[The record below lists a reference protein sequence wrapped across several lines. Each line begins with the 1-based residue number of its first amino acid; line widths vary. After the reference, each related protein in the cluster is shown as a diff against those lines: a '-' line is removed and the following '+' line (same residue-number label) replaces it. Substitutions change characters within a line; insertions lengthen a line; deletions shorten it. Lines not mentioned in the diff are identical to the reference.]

1 MPLLSLDQD
10 PTSGEQEQVLSWLRN
25 FNYAS
30 NPQFMRSLEDGASQ
44 DFFIVARDDNGSLIG
59 GLRGGFLHKWLKVDV
74 MAVSPDHRRQGV
86 GRKLV
91 GEAESMAAQRG
102 CQYSYIDTMSFQAPD
117 FYFSLGY
124 EESGRLR
131 NWDSH
136 GHDKIFLTKTLKAI
150 NQREQDGGGN
160 SAALRASP

>member
-1 MPLLSLDQD
+1 MLLLSLNQD

-25 FNYAS
+25 FNTDS

-44 DFFIVARDDNGSLIG
+44 DFFIVARDDNGSVIG
-59 GLRGGFLHKWLKVDV
+59 GLRGAFLHSWLKVDV

-91 GEAESMAAQRG
+91 EEAEAMAVHRG
-102 CQYSYIDTMSFQAPD
+102 CQYSYVDTMSFQAPG

-124 EESGRLR
+124 GEAGRLQ

-136 GHDKIFLTKTLKAI
+136 GHDKIFMTKTLKQI
-150 NQREQDGGGN
+150 NQCDQD
-160 SAALRASP
+160 